1 MSMWLRQAVLATATA
16 VLVGGAGIGLSQ
28 AQGDPIAARKEL
40 YKANGGAMRAIKA
53 AVDANGPATAVV
65 PEAGKLVNTFKTVT
79 AHYPAGSDKGDT
91 KASPEIWKNM
101 TEFLNLNSAALAQA
115 TKLEASAKGGDMK
128 VVAADF
134 GEMGKACGACHDKFR
149 LK

>member
-1 MSMWLRQAVLATATA
+1 MSMWLRRAALATATA

-28 AQGDPIAARKEL
+28 AQSDPIAARKEL

>member
-1 MSMWLRQAVLATATA
+1 MSIWLKRAVLAAATV
-16 VLVGGAGIGLSQ
+16 VLVGGTGIGLSQ

-65 PEAGKLVNTFKTVT
+65 PEAGKLVNTFKNVT
-79 AHYPAGSDKGDT
+79 AHYPAGSDKGET

-115 TKLEASAKGGDMK
+115 TKLEATAKGGDMK
-128 VVAADF
+128 LVAADF
-134 GEMGKACGACHDKFR
+134 GDMGKACGACHDKFR

>member
-1 MSMWLRQAVLATATA
+1 MKNWLRLAVLATATA
-16 VLVGGAGIGLSQ
+16 VLVGGVGIGLSQ
-28 AQGDPIAARKEL
+28 AQGDPIAARKDL

-53 AVDANGPATAVV
+53 AVDAKGPATAVV
-65 PEAGKLVNTFKTVT
+65 PEAAKLVNTFSKVT

-101 TEFLNLNSAALAQA
+101 TEFLNLNSAALAA
-115 TKLEASAKGGDMK
+115 ANKLEADAKGGDMTK
-128 VVAADF
+128 VAADF